1 MMQTVSTHVRADSGT
16 FCIFR
21 TNHYALFHHSIT
33 KQGTILEDTSTI
45 VPTNGAA
52 ESTGTKG
59 VAFRDTLLK
68 IFGFLLNIM

>member
-1 MMQTVSTHVRADSGT
+1 M
-16 FCIFR
+16 
-21 TNHYALFHHSIT
+21 
-33 KQGTILEDTSTI
+33 LEDTSTI